1 MRPKSKRREL
11 SVGFPLPKYFL
22 FWMAVR
28 FHDLFL
34 SQWWLFSYLYN
45 RNDKTISMRITF
57 LVTSHWLPVAF
68 YLLPSWVPHCATQ
81 WRGAE
86 TLQQKQAGQQ
96 RDRGELS
103 KG

>member
-1 MRPKSKRREL
+1 MICFYDN
-11 SVGFPLPKYFL
+11 G
-22 FWMAVR
+22 
-28 FHDLFL
+28 D
-34 SQWWLFSYLYN
+34 FSPIYIIGPN
-45 RNDKTISMRITF
+45 RNDETISMRITF